1 MDENESTSKRG
12 NSLNEHEREIANMD
26 ESDFFFLLL
35 EAELSRLHRIQQHP
49 FTHRYRAG
57 L

>member
-26 ESDFFFLLL
+26 ESDYLFLLL

-49 FTHRYRAG
+49 FTLRHRAG